1 MYTIIINYSY
11 YEYKDISQFNNVLS
25 DSLATLI
32 KVIRQYI
39 VKKDN
44 SKREWDIVYSLYDA
58 CNFDISDS
66 NFKNGFNIINIVDL
80 PEFSISIKKIKKN
93 KRRLK

>member
-11 YEYKDISQFNNVLS
+11 YEYKDISQFNNYNS
-25 DSLATLI
+25 DYIETLI

-39 VKKDN
+39 IKKDN

-66 NFKNGFNIINIVDL
+66 NFKNGVNIINIIEI
-80 PEFSISIKKIKKN
+80 PEFSISITKIKK
-93 KRRLK
+93 